1 MQQPRDLSLGKA
13 LEGAKGTSLKDRDD
27 VRSTCTGGV
36 FGALRCPW
44 VPWQVDVLQGKELW
58 HQWGIQAAKMQEKS
72 GLLQTL
78 TSLSLWAV
86 SHCHTQHKA
95 LAVPQWLSRAA
106 LCVCPPETP
115 KPSCPADHSIR
126 QW

>member
-44 VPWQVDVLQGKELW
+44 VQCLGRWMDVLQGK
-58 HQWGIQAAKMQEKS
+58 
-72 GLLQTL
+72 GLEALAL
-78 TSLSLWAV
+78 TGHPGSKDAGKEWIAPNPDISV

-95 LAVPQWLSRAA
+95 LAVP
-106 LCVCPPETP
+106 
-115 KPSCPADHSIR
+115 
-126 QW
+126 